1 MPETQGALP
10 AVGALTWWS
19 SKDGDGLRSGPGQA
33 PPASRWISDIKFTL
47 VAEMLPLTSTRVRR
61 SADRTYANI
70 ITDAY
75 PVDGAALIVERQLSV
90 LVEPPGGLA
99 TLSDARNNRQT
110 IIYRREPG
118 AGR

>member
-1 MPETQGALP
+1 VVVIERWRRVALGSWTST
-10 AVGALTWWS
+10 AGVAM
-19 SKDGDGLRSGPGQA
+19 DLRYRS
-33 PPASRWISDIKFTL
+33 TL
-47 VAEMLPLTSTRVRR
+47 VAEMLALTSTRVRR

>member
-1 MPETQGALP
+1 
-10 AVGALTWWS
+10 
-19 SKDGDGLRSGPGQA
+19 
-33 PPASRWISDIKFTL
+33 
-47 VAEMLPLTSTRVRR
+47 MLPLTRVRR
-61 SADRTYANI
+61 SADRTYTNI

-75 PVDGAALIVERQLSV
+75 RVDGAALIVERQLSV